1 MASRLETGRMD
12 RVRLVME
19 PLDRA
24 LASLSADP
32 VRRDH
37 IFELNVS
44 LLFIAPAP
52 NGVTLHVGSVLGLW

>member
-1 MASRLETGRMD
+1 
-12 RVRLVME
+12 ME
-19 PLDRA
+19 PLDRS

>member
-1 MASRLETGRMD
+1 MET
-12 RVRLVME
+12 
-19 PLDRA
+19 LDRS

-37 IFELNVS
+37 IFELNAS